1 MIKQVTILSFILMFA
16 ATISVNCTYASQ
28 YSLSNEDEQTG
39 SQALAQE
46 PHVGKVAETMNS
58 GGYTYI
64 LLQTKTKMF
73 WVAIAETKVDL
84 GQDVVLAPGMEMID
98 FNSKSLDRTFDSIIF
113 SEGLITQGG
122 AAAGQGSA
130 HGGTEAQKKT
140 LGSKGAE
147 PAAKE
152 NINVEKAAVENSYTV
167 AELFE
172 KRKELDNKDIVIKG
186 EVVKVTAQIMGR
198 NWLHIQDGT
207 GSAQDGNND
216 IVVTTMD
223 LPAVGDVVTIKGVL
237 FSDKDFGSGYRY
249 NAIVEYG
256 QVSE

>member
-1 MIKQVTILSFILMFA
+1 MIKQVAILSFILMLA

-28 YSLSNEDEQTG
+28 YSLSNQDEQTG

-73 WVAIAETKVDL
+73 WVAIAETKIDV
-84 GQDVVLAPGMEMID
+84 GQDVVLAPGMEMTD
-98 FNSKSLDRTFDSIIF
+98 FHSKSLDRTFESIIF
-113 SEGLITQGG
+113 SEGMITQGD
-122 AAAGQGSA
+122 AVAGQGSA
-130 HGGTEAQKKT
+130 DESADTQKKT
-140 LGSKGAE
+140 YGSEGTK

-152 NINVEKAAVENSYTV
+152 NLNVEKATGENSYTV

-172 KRKELDNKDIVIKG
+172 KRKELDNQDIVLRG
-186 EVVKVTAQIMGR
+186 EVVKVTARIMNK

-216 IVVTTMD
+216 MVVTTMD
-223 LPAVGDVVTIKGVL
+223 LPSVGDTVTVKGVL

-249 NAIVEYG
+249 DAIVEFG
-256 QVSE
+256 KVSE